1 VRRRNARARAAPGA
15 ARWRVRDPDFAG
27 WTPAERERR
36 DGRTILRERLL
47 RIANS
52 GERKA

>member
-1 VRRRNARARAAPGA
+1 
-15 ARWRVRDPDFAG
+15 VRDPDYAA